1 MAVNPMATSSAR
13 FQSLET
19 PLCIPPTKS
28 QVDLASVCWRRQIT
42 CVYVCLC
49 ESREDL
55 KEVCSVLQDLIVKNS
70 QPIIL
75 KFNQQEFPMRLN
87 V

>member
-1 MAVNPMATSSAR
+1 M
-13 FQSLET
+13 
-19 PLCIPPTKS
+19 
-28 QVDLASVCWRRQIT
+28 
-42 CVYVCLC
+42 YVCLC

-55 KEVCSVLQDLIVKNS
+55 KEVCSVLQDLMVKNS

-75 KFNQQEFPMRLN
+75 KFNQKEFPMRLN